1 MAMLLEGVRVLDLT
15 NVIAGPLCSL
25 QLAMLGAEVIKVE
38 VPGSGDLSRKLG
50 TDLELGRRL
59 MGTSFLAM
67 NAGKKSL
74 TLNLKHPRGKALFLD
89 LVRGADVVF
98 ENFRP
103 GTMQRL
109 GLGYDDL
116 KPVNPALVY
125 CAVSGFGQDG
135 PLSQRPSYDQIIQ
148 GFSGL
153 MSVTGTAESAPLRAG
168 YVVCDSMAAIVAA
181 FAIAAALFK
190 RARTGEGEM
199 IDVSMLDASLSTMA
213 AWAVSNVLNAGL
225 TPRPVGNENP
235 TSSPSGTFRTGDG
248 QINIVCNEEKQF
260 HRLCEAIGL
269 PELLQDARFNL
280 RPNRL
285 AHRGVLR
292 ELLEA
297 KLAERSSLEWEAIL
311 TEAGVPVGPILSLP
325 EMLAHPHV
333 AARELIRRF
342 PDVPVVEREIGVTR
356 PGFHL
361 ASGLP
366 DVARPPP
373 VLGED
378 TEAIL
383 GELGLSAAEIA
394 DLRKEGAI

>member
-1 MAMLLEGVRVLDLT
+1 MAKLLEGVRVLDLT

-25 QLAMLGAEVIKVE
+25 HLAMLGAEVIKVE
-38 VPGSGDLSRKLG
+38 VPGSGDLARKLG
-50 TDLELGRRL
+50 ADLELGARM

-74 TLNLKHPRGKALFLD
+74 TLNLKHPRGKALFLE
-89 LVRGADVVF
+89 LVQGADVVF

-103 GTMQRL
+103 GTMERL
-109 GLGYDDL
+109 GLDYAAL
-116 KPVNPALVY
+116 KAVKPSLVY
-125 CAVSGFGQDG
+125 CAVSGFGQEG

-153 MSVTGTAESAPLRAG
+153 MSVTGSAETAPLRAG

-190 RARTGEGEM
+190 CAKTGEGEM

-213 AWAVSNVLNAGL
+213 AWPISNILNAGL

-260 HRLCEAIGL
+260 HRLCEALGL
-269 PELLQDARFNL
+269 AALLEDPRFSK
-280 RPNRL
+280 RAQRI
-285 AHRGVLR
+285 AHRVELR
-292 ELLEA
+292 ELIEA
-297 KLAERSSLEWEAIL
+297 KLAEGPAQHWEAVLI
-311 TEAGVPVGPILSLP
+311 EAGVPVGPILPLP
-325 EMLAHPHV
+325 EVLAHPHV
-333 AARELIRRF
+333 AARELIRTF
-342 PDVPVVEREIGVTR
+342 PQVPAVERDISVAR
-356 PGFHL
+356 PGFKL

-366 DVARPPP
+366 DVDRPPP

-383 GELGLSAAEIA
+383 GELGLSAADVAE
-394 DLRKEGAI
+394 LRAQGAI